1 MDPRQRFTAAWEA
14 AGATGGSAAAFDTLV
29 ARYDAPGRAYH
40 DLGHVI
46 ATLDALDTVRDRLAR
61 PAEAALAL
69 WYHDAVY
76 DPRAMNNEEASAS
89 LARQTLREGGADADV
104 GARISAMIL
113 DTRHSAPASSP
124 DGAFVADADLAI
136 LGTDDQTFDRYNA
149 AIRQEYHLV
158 PEAPYRLART
168 AVLERFLARASI
180 YQTEPFR
187 QRYETAARRN
197 ISRIL
202 AVGP

>member
-1 MDPRQRFTAAWEA
+1 
-14 AGATGGSAAAFDTLV
+14 
-29 ARYDAPGRAYH
+29 
-40 DLGHVI
+40 
-46 ATLDALDTVRDRLAR
+46 
-61 PAEAALAL
+61 
-69 WYHDAVY
+69 
-76 DPRAMNNEEASAS
+76 
-89 LARQTLREGGADADV
+89 
-104 GARISAMIL
+104 MIL

-149 AIRQEYHLV
+149 AIRQEYHFV

-197 ISRIL
+197 ISRVL